1 MIQRHGHDGVICAV
15 KESFLGRQF
24 IHLTTLGHILVRNLI
39 VTKVVFRQAFQTVAQ
54 TVFVHIRGH
63 HQSVIVV
70 LKPVAQ
76 ELVHDGLFVVRILN
90 DQVSVVTHSL
100 EQFTNCFL
108 WHTVVN
114 VSVSVVDVHRL
125 LTIEAVCERET
136 GQLCTELVDEAFA
149 ALTVLVEPVFR
160 LGRCRGL
167 NVKAHHGVIRF
178 DEIGE
183 TFEHRIVI
191 ASAD

>member
-1 MIQRHGHDGVICAV
+1 MIQRHGHDGIICTV
-15 KESFLGRQF
+15 KESFFSCQL
-24 IHLTTLGHILVRNLI
+24 IHLTSLSHILVRNLL
-39 VTKVVFRQAFQTVAQ
+39 VTKVVLRQTFQTVAQ

-76 ELVHDGLFVVRILN
+76 ELVHDGFLVVRILD

-136 GQLCTELVDEAFA
+136 GQLCTELVDEAFT

-160 LGRCRGL
+160 LSRCRGL

>member
-1 MIQRHGHDGVICAV
+1 MIQCHGHDGVICTV
-15 KESFLGRQF
+15 EESFLGRQL

-39 VTKVVFRQAFQTVAQ
+39 VTKVVFRQAFQFTAQ
-54 TVFVHIRGH
+54 SVLVHIRGH
-63 HQSVIVV
+63 HQSVIVI

-76 ELVHDGLFVVRILN
+76 EFVHDGLLVVRILD
-90 DQVSVVTHSL
+90 DQVSVVPHGL

-136 GQLCTELVDEAFA
+136 GQLCTELVDEAFT

-160 LGRCRGL
+160 LSRCRGL
-167 NVKAHHGVIRF
+167 NVKAHHGIIRF

-183 TFEHRIVI
+183 TFEH
-191 ASAD
+191 

>member
-1 MIQRHGHDGVICAV
+1 MVQCHGHDGVVRTV
-15 KESFLGRQF
+15 KKSFLGRQF

-39 VTKVVFRQAFQTVAQ
+39 VTKVVFRQTFQTVAQ

-125 LTIEAVCERET
+125 LTVEAISERET
-136 GQLCTELVDEAFA
+136 GQLRTKLVNEAFA
-149 ALTVLVEPVFR
+149 TFTVLVEPVFR
-160 LGRCRGL
+160 LSRCRGL

>member
-1 MIQRHGHDGVICAV
+1 MVQCHGHDGVVRTV
-15 KESFLGRQF
+15 KKSFLGRQF

-39 VTKVVFRQAFQTVAQ
+39 VTKVVFRQAFQVTAQ

-108 WHTVVN
+108 WNTILDI
-114 VSVSVVDVHRL
+114 SVSVVDVHRL

-136 GQLCTELVDEAFA
+136 CQLCTKLVNEAFA
-149 ALTVLVEPVFR
+149 VFTVLVEPVFR

-167 NVKAHHGVIRF
+167 NVKAHHGVILF

>member
-1 MIQRHGHDGVICAV
+1 MVQCHGHDGVVRTV
-15 KESFLGRQF
+15 KKSFLGRQF
-24 IHLTTLGHILVRNLI
+24 IHLTTSGQILVRNLI
-39 VTKVVFRQAFQTVAQ
+39 VTKVVFRQAFQVTAQ
-54 TVFVHIRGH
+54 SVLVHIRGH

-76 ELVHDGLFVVRILN
+76 EFVHDGLLVVRILN
-90 DQVSVVTHSL
+90 DQVSVVTHNL

-114 VSVSVVDVHRL
+114 VSVVVVDVHRL
-125 LTIEAVCERET
+125 LTVKSVCERET
-136 GQLCTELVDEAFA
+136 GQLRTKLVNEAFA
-149 ALTVLVEPVFR
+149 TFTVLVEPVFR
-160 LGRCRGL
+160 LSRCRGL

>member
-1 MIQRHGHDGVICAV
+1 M
-15 KESFLGRQF
+15 
-24 IHLTTLGHILVRNLI
+24 
-39 VTKVVFRQAFQTVAQ
+39 
-54 TVFVHIRGH
+54 
-63 HQSVIVV
+63 
-70 LKPVAQ
+70 
-76 ELVHDGLFVVRILN
+76 HDGLFVVRILN

>member
-1 MIQRHGHDGVICAV
+1 MIQRHGHDSIICAV
-15 KESFLGRQF
+15 KESFFSCQL
-24 IHLTTLGHILVRNLI
+24 IHLTTLSHILVRNLL
-39 VTKVVFRQAFQTVAQ
+39 VTKVVFRQAFQATAQ
-54 TVFVHIRGH
+54 SVLVHIRGH
-63 HQSVIVV
+63 HQSVIVI

>member
-1 MIQRHGHDGVICAV
+1 MVQCHGHDGVVRTV
-15 KESFLGRQF
+15 KKSFLGRQF

-39 VTKVVFRQAFQTVAQ
+39 VTKVVFRQAFQAMAQ

-160 LGRCRGL
+160 LSRCRGL